1 MDLKVDVYKSDSVDA
16 PQVVL
21 LCYDDS
27 EGAKIYEALKKI
39 SDAPLTLI
47 AVSGLDWN
55 NDMSPWP
62 SKAVFKGMP
71 DFGGKSGEFLE
82 KLIEMLPE
90 ASIRYICG
98 YSMAGLFA
106 LWALYN
112 STIFDGAASCSG
124 SLWYPGFE
132 EYTAEND
139 FAKSPKKVYL
149 SLGDREAKTRNPVMA
164 AVEAKTLAICEHL
177 KEQGIET
184 VFEMNQGNHFAEP
197 DVRTAKGIAWLLSHL
212 SS

>member
-21 LCYDDS
+21 LCYDDG

-112 STIFDGAASCSG
+112 CDLFDGAASCSG
-124 SLWYPGFE
+124 LLWYPKFD
-132 EYTAEND
+132 EYIRGNE
-139 FAKSPKKVYL
+139 PKKNPQKIYM

-164 AVEAKTLAICEHL
+164 TVEDKTLAIFEHF
-177 KEQGIET
+177 KAMGIET
-184 VFEMNQGNHFAEP
+184 RFEMNQGNHFAEP

>member
-21 LCYDDS
+21 LCYDDG
-27 EGAKIYEALKKI
+27 EDAKIYEALKKI
-39 SDAPLTLI
+39 SDAPLTLV

-82 KLIEMLPE
+82 RLIEMLPE
-90 ASIRYICG
+90 ASARYICG

-112 STIFDGAASCSG
+112 CDLFDGAASCSG
-124 SLWYPGFE
+124 SLWYPKFD
-132 EYTAEND
+132 EYIRENE
-139 FAKSPKKVYL
+139 PKKNPQKIYM

-164 AVEAKTLAICEHL
+164 TVEDKTLAIFEHYKTL
-177 KEQGIET
+177 GIET
-184 VFEMNQGNHFAEP
+184 RFEMNQGNHFAEP

>member
-21 LCYDDS
+21 LCYDDG
-27 EGAKIYEALKKI
+27 EDAKIYEALKKI
-39 SDAPLTLI
+39 SDAPLTLV

-82 KLIEMLPE
+82 RLIEMLPE
-90 ASIRYICG
+90 ASARYICG

-112 STIFDGAASCSG
+112 CDLFDGAASCSG
-124 SLWYPGFE
+124 SLWYPKFD
-132 EYTAEND
+132 EYIRENE
-139 FAKSPKKVYL
+139 PKKNPQKIYM

-164 AVEAKTLAICEHL
+164 TVEDKTLAIFEHFKAL
-177 KEQGIET
+177 GIET
-184 VFEMNQGNHFAEP
+184 RFEMNQGNHFAEP